1 MNNITEMIMD
11 LMDKYEWLPASI
23 ARYVIE
29 KNIDIDYYAANIG

>member
-1 MNNITEMIMD
+1 MNNITKLTMD
-11 LMDKYEWLPASI
+11 LMDKYEWLTAAI